1 MQRAAATSPV
11 RAAPAPVRAPTV
23 PTAPVAGA
31 QIYSYTTAE
40 RPARPTPYTRPP
52 HVPPTLVVRDLR
64 QTYAGNPP
72 FTLSIPWLELFPG
85 ELTYIGGPSGSGKST
100 LIKLLALET
109 RPPAGDLWVLG
120 RHVNS
125 LPDHECDD
133 LRGGGITYIPQG
145 DLGLVDQSPVEIIRR
160 LLYDYEGVDF
170 AAGTRRAEQ
179 GLARAKLPPERYY
192 RRVKLLSG
200 GEKARV
206 AIGKAYAAERPI
218 CLADEILPALDE
230 ETRIDI
236 IDLFQDLADD
246 GFTVVIV
253 AHQPNLRQR
262 FHRVIE
268 LDRGQIRSDLRYAP
282 VVRGRP
288 RPTP

>member
-1 MQRAAATSPV
+1 MR
-11 RAAPAPVRAPTV
+11 
-23 PTAPVAGA
+23 
-31 QIYSYTTAE
+31 
-40 RPARPTPYTRPP
+40 
-52 HVPPTLVVRDLR
+52 PTLVVRGLT
-64 QTYAGNPP
+64 QTFGGNPP

-109 RPPAGDLWVLG
+109 RPPAGDLWTLD
-120 RHVNS
+120 RHINS
-125 LPDHECDD
+125 LPDHQRDD

-145 DLGLVDQSPVEIIRR
+145 DLGLVDQPPVEIIRR
-160 LLYDYEGVDF
+160 LLFDYEGVDF
-170 AAGTRRAEQ
+170 AEGTRRAEY
-179 GLARAKLPPERYY
+179 GLARAKLPPERFYT
-192 RRVKLLSG
+192 RVKLLSG

-230 ETRIDI
+230 ETRMDI
-236 IDLFQDLADD
+236 VDLFQELAED

-253 AHQPNLRQR
+253 AHQPNLRNR
-262 FHRVIE
+262 FHRVVE
-268 LDRGQIRSDLRYAP
+268 LDRGQIRSDQRYAP

-288 RPTP
+288 QATP